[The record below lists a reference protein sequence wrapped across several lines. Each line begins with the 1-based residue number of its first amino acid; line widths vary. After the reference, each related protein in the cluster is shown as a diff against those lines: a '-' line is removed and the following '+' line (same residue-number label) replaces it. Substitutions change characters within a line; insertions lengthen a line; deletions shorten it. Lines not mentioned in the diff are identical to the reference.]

1 MCLSVVAVSLILL
14 FSQSTLAQRSSG
26 GGGSSEG
33 GTSSGGSSSGSSG
46 GASHGG
52 GGSGSTRG
60 SSSSHAASGHE
71 TANGPAGEPV
81 FYSSVHGESSEVHNP
96 LVDQA
101 LGKLQYALPANI
113 KNDQP
118 ISAKSQERIEPDRK
132 PYNGHHCNPHPVRE
146 HFAPGSNWRTS
157 QDLYNTIHGDCG
169 HLAAKL
175 QQEENR
181 VAALQS
187 SQEIACAMSP
197 VGSECSSATGTLNK
211 LNAKIAQLH
220 DRYDRCVLHDLRH
233 NAAVYPPCPKSK
245 GLSA

>member
-1 MCLSVVAVSLILL
+1 V
-14 FSQSTLAQRSSG
+14 
-26 GGGSSEG
+26 
-33 GTSSGGSSSGSSG
+33 
-46 GASHGG
+46 
-52 GGSGSTRG
+52 
-60 SSSSHAASGHE
+60 
-71 TANGPAGEPV
+71 
-81 FYSSVHGESSEVHNP
+81 
-96 LVDQA
+96 
-101 LGKLQYALPANI
+101 QYASLRCWIRLWVNF
-113 KNDQP
+113 NMHSQP

-132 PYNGHHCNPHPVRE
+132 PSNGHHCNPHPVRE

-157 QDLYNTIHGDCG
+157 QDLYNTIHGARG

-233 NAAVYPPCPKSK
+233 NAAVYPRVPKVRGSRPETSET
-245 GLSA
+245 LYSASSSC